1 MTDRPE
7 GAKTLADALFGD
19 PESELRA
26 YAVVDG
32 AARLDLLATL
42 YDLDAERACLFI
54 GDLEPEVAAVAPWLV
69 PLPGP
74 DGPFE
79 ALSTGW
85 GGAQA
90 IYVRSA
96 LPLAPLRRHFRTL
109 TMVETPDRKTVFFR
123 FYDPRVLRSVVP
135 IFTPAQ
141 RSRLFGKAVAA
152 YFCEGPDGELLSF
165 APEPVAVA
173 V

>member
-1 MTDRPE
+1 MADRAD
-7 GAKTLADALFGD
+7 GAAKLADALFGG
-19 PESELRA
+19 PESGLRA

-42 YDLDAERACLFI
+42 FDLDAEHVCLFI
-54 GDLEPEVAAVAPWLV
+54 GQLDPEVAAVAPWLV
-69 PLPGP
+69 ALDGP
-74 DGPFE
+74 DGAFS
-79 ALSTGW
+79 ALAEGW

-90 IYVRSA
+90 IFVRSA
-96 LPLAPLRRHFRTL
+96 APIAPLRRHFRTL

-141 RSRLFGKAVAA
+141 RARLFGKAVEA
-152 YFCEGPDGELLSF
+152 YFCEGPEGELLSF
-165 APEPVAVA
+165 RHEPVAVA